1 MSILAKAKIKNN
13 GKMQDIHVY
22 NRYSFSERID
32 GILSSGT
39 FQNVSDI
46 NSTPYRHMSSI
57 SFKLTDGETE
67 ISTCGYSYD
76 TMSVIKKNE
85 LYQHDIAFVEASK
98 ALQGVQIDGMSV
110 VQPLEKSERKTLYD
124 VLLRL
129 IRNMRLRRVGE
140 EEPYIIDPAVV
151 PMLSAVKSPQ
161 FQWESKNLFWECLRD
176 IGSVVNSIPKLL
188 KDENDRY
195 RVISFLPVNDVK
207 DILMTIGYESAAYGI
222 SEENTASALYSVA
235 QNVISE
241 NENEASVVYPSAT
254 GWICPRS
261 DGTRQKDDSYKLYLP
276 YKIYRIV
283 KIEADIENYPLA
295 DVNGSQIVL
304 LSTFGIN
311 IYDITNAF
319 VSKEEYNTL
328 PDKGDFR
335 IAIGESSASDKYSC
349 NKIPYEINGNV
360 IDLSDFSKEF
370 SINNTA
376 SIFLNAITSLLSS
389 DARIDRE
396 QYASH
401 SFRFSKQNNL
411 RNLKFR
417 ITYIPMRDQENIL
430 AVKDE
435 RQNYEFVQPFNQR
448 TEVNSAAALGR
459 SMKMRSSQLGGASK
473 TVVKT
478 YDRLSDIP
486 RPQSGYIDENGDMY
500 VVVANEYTSDN
511 NKTVTV
517 THTLSQNW
525 ALVSEYVGVDRA
537 YRASK
542 FPSETVRRETRMDDY
557 LIFSE
562 HKQKNLDGLNKGVGL
577 LANGL
582 VCGSLR
588 GTEINQFFI
597 YYKKQN
603 GAYVG
608 AFRSA
613 DSKAIA
619 NSVKFSASFDD
630 PFSAGIMIDK
640 ETNPDST
647 NVWQKECFYTE
658 EDGSIASGVIV
669 YASDIGGMD
678 YDLFPH
684 SEWKNS
690 VTPEGHNYPSGMIS
704 VLGEFEFDKNAGEV
718 LGNTYQCHF
727 VADGRY
733 LFVGPT
739 FAESCP
745 YVREYGGE
753 NKNRKFIWL
762 KKWLP
767 KTAVYVPE
775 SYVLFSASF
784 SSQQYQELYYKMTV
798 AEDNLIKIEILASAP
813 VGATGWVI
821 TDENGSPLLGCNA
834 LLSTVYGSLKR
845 KYHGEIESEDE
856 LGKEYKVHFH
866 TSALIEDYPVKSTL
880 VGAWKANF
888 NTDPVTV
895 PYPVES
901 TKLGVKEASF
911 WSDRITVDYPV
922 KSTVVEG
929 KLAKFWSDALT
940 AEYPNQPSKYF
951 VTATFVNGNVTLQ
964 SNAIPF
970 GTAATYTGAT
980 PTKAE
985 DENYTYTF
993 KGWSPALPAIMKK
1006 STTFTAQFSATA
1018 KKKRYTIT
1026 FQNYDGTVLQSSIWE
1041 EGTTPVYS
1049 GSTPTKASDD
1059 TYRYVFN
1066 GWTPSIT
1073 AVTGS
1078 KTYTAVYEAIKIQW
1092 TVTAVF
1098 VNQNGTTVADNQTF
1112 TVDNRKSITITPP
1125 SVNEQLYETP
1135 SEQTEEN
1142 VTENRTVTFTYV
1154 GRSTTITV
1162 QFRYNPNSGVAT
1174 GPNDAPVSFG
1184 SRAYT
1189 VQYPNTVNLTI
1200 SSSPTYYQGKY
1211 YYPVSTSAYVVYSSG
1226 EYSTIS
1232 SIDYSTA
1239 MYNSSYMGNPTY
1251 MYVYTTK

>member
-39 FQNVSDI
+39 FQNVSDS

-129 IRNMRLRRVGE
+129 IRNMRLRMVGE

-188 KDENDRY
+188 QDDNDRY

-207 DILMTIGYESAAYGI
+207 DILMTIGYESAADGI

-235 QNVISE
+235 HNVISE

-254 GWICPRS
+254 EWVTLRS
-261 DGTRQKDDSYKLYLP
+261 DAQKQSNEEGAIFLP
-276 YKIYRIV
+276 YQIYKIIKLEV
-283 KIEADIENYPLA
+283 LLNEDSKIFISL
-295 DVNGSQIVL
+295 NGSKVYRYLYDLGIDRVDISNAIV
-304 LSTFGIN
+304 
-311 IYDITNAF
+311 TN
-319 VSKEEYNTL
+319 EEYSTLKTNELLGTTSPQTIGNNLVKYKNNT
-328 PDKGDFR
+328 
-335 IAIGESSASDKYSC
+335 
-349 NKIPYEINGNV
+349 IPYEKNGKIIKFSNK
-360 IDLSDFSKEF
+360 SDISNWYSSVF
-370 SINNTA
+370 T
-376 SIFLNAITSLLSS
+376 NAIALSIGLHGML
-389 DARIDRE
+389 DDNYKMYQVE
-396 QYASH
+396 GQDLY
-401 SFRFSKQNNL
+401 K
-411 RNLKFR
+411 LKFR
-417 ITYIPMRDQENIL
+417 VTYIPLRDQENIL

-448 TEVNSAAALGR
+448 MEVNSAAALGR

-500 VVVANEYTSDN
+500 IVVANEYTSDN

-557 LIFSE
+557 LVFSE
-562 HKQKNLDGLNKGVGL
+562 HKQKDLDGLNKGVGL

-597 YYKKQN
+597 YHKKQN
-603 GAYVG
+603 GVYVG

-678 YDLFPH
+678 YDLFPQ

-690 VTPEGHNYPSGMIS
+690 VTPEGHNYPRGMIS
-704 VLGEFEFDKNAGEV
+704 ILDEFEFDKNAGEV

-733 LFVGPT
+733 LFVGAA

-753 NKNRKFIWL
+753 NKKRKFIWL

-821 TDENGSPLLGCNA
+821 TDENDSPLLGCNA

-856 LGKEYKVHFH
+856 IGKEYKVHFH

-911 WSDRITVDYPV
+911 WTDRLTVDYPV

-929 KLAKFWSDALT
+929 KLAKFWSNALT
-940 AEYPNQPSKYF
+940 VEYPILSNKYF

-970 GTAATYTGAT
+970 GTAAAYTGAT

-1018 KKKRYTIT
+1018 KKKRYTII

-1049 GSTPTKASDD
+1049 GATPTKASDD

-1066 GWTPSIT
+1066 GWTPIIT
-1073 AVTGS
+1073 AVTGT
-1078 KTYTAVYEAIKIQW
+1078 KTYTAIYIGIKIQW

-1098 VNQNGTTVADNQTF
+1098 VNQNGTKVADNQTF
-1112 TVDNRKSITITPP
+1112 TVDNRKSITIAPP

-1135 SEQTEEN
+1135 SEQTVEN

-1162 QFRYNPNSGVAT
+1162 QFRYNPNGGVAT
-1174 GPNDAPVSFG
+1174 GPNNAPVSFG
-1184 SRAYT
+1184 SRTFT

-1200 SSSPTYYQGKY
+1200 GSSPTYYQGKY
-1211 YYPVSTSAYVVYSSG
+1211 YYPVSTNAYVVYNSG

-1239 MYNSSYMGNPTY
+1239 IYNSSYMGNPTY

>member
-39 FQNVSDI
+39 FQNISD
-46 NSTPYRHMSSI
+46 STTPYRHMSSI

-76 TMSVIKKNE
+76 TMTVIKKNE

-140 EEPYIIDPAVV
+140 EDPYIIDPAVV

-188 KDENDRY
+188 QDENDRY

-207 DILMTIGYESAAYGI
+207 DILMTIGYESAADGI

-254 GWICPRS
+254 EWVTLRS
-261 DGTRQKDDSYKLYLP
+261 DAQMQSNEEGAIFLP
-276 YKIYRIV
+276 YQIYKIIKLEV
-283 KIEADIENYPLA
+283 LLNEDSKIFISL
-295 DVNGSQIVL
+295 NGSKVYRYLYDLGIDRVDISNAIV
-304 LSTFGIN
+304 
-311 IYDITNAF
+311 TN
-319 VSKEEYNTL
+319 EEYSTLKTNELLGTTSPQTIGNNLVKYKNNT
-328 PDKGDFR
+328 
-335 IAIGESSASDKYSC
+335 
-349 NKIPYEINGNV
+349 IPYEKNGKIIKFSNK
-360 IDLSDFSKEF
+360 SDISNWYSSVF
-370 SINNTA
+370 T
-376 SIFLNAITSLLSS
+376 NAIALSIGLHGML
-389 DARIDRE
+389 DDNYKMYQVEGQDI
-396 QYASH
+396 Y
-401 SFRFSKQNNL
+401 K
-411 RNLKFR
+411 LKFR
-417 ITYIPMRDQENIL
+417 VTYIPLRDQENIL

-500 VVVANEYTSDN
+500 IVVANEYTSDN

-542 FPSETVRRETRMDDY
+542 FPSETVRRDTRMDDY

-562 HKQKNLDGLNKGVGL
+562 HKQKDLDGLNKGVGL

-597 YYKKQN
+597 YYKKEN

-690 VTPEGHNYPSGMIS
+690 VTPEGHNYPGGMIS
-704 VLGEFEFDKNAGEV
+704 IFDEFEFDKNAGEV

-753 NKNRKFIWL
+753 NKKRKFIWL

-821 TDENGSPLLGCNA
+821 TDENDAPLLGCNA
-834 LLSTVYGSLKR
+834 VLSTVYGSLKR

-866 TSALIEDYPVKSTL
+866 TSAVIEDYPVKSTL

-911 WSDRITVDYPV
+911 WSDRLTVDYPV

-940 AEYPNQPSKYF
+940 AVYPIQSSKYF

-970 GTAATYTGAT
+970 GTAAAYTGAT

-1018 KKKRYTIT
+1018 KKKRYTII
-1026 FQNYDGTVLQSSIWE
+1026 FKNYDGTVLQSSIWE

-1059 TYRYVFN
+1059 TYRYVFY

-1073 AVTGS
+1073 AVTGN

-1098 VNQNGTTVADNQTF
+1098 VNQNGTKVADNQTF
-1112 TVDNRKSITITPP
+1112 TVYNGKSITITPP

-1135 SEQTEEN
+1135 SEHTEEN

-1200 SSSPTYYQGKY
+1200 GSSPTYYQGKY
-1211 YYPVSTSAYVVYSSG
+1211 YYPVSTNAYVVYSSG

-1239 MYNSSYMGNPTY
+1239 IYNSSYMGNPTY

>member
-1 MSILAKAKIKNN
+1 MSILAKVKIKNK

-39 FQNVSDI
+39 FQNISDS

-67 ISTCGYSYD
+67 ISTYGYSYD

-140 EEPYIIDPAVV
+140 EAPYIIDPAVV

-188 KDENDRY
+188 QDENERF

-207 DILMTIGYESAAYGI
+207 EILMTLGYDSSADGI
-222 SEENTASALYSVA
+222 SEENTASSLYSVA

-254 GWICPRS
+254 EWVCPRS
-261 DGTRQKDDSYKLYLP
+261 DGGKQETTSTVLFLP
-276 YKIYRIV
+276 YKIY
-283 KIEADIENYPLA
+283 KIISLEVNTSNMMLYLEGTESIFSIKDYLGIEKLDLSP
-295 DVNGSQIVL
+295 VL
-304 LSTFGIN
+304 VSTEEYETLNTNEKLFLRANQTIGFGQKKFKENTIS
-311 IYDITNAF
+311 YDINSSRITLRLDRTSTNRSYF
-319 VSKEEYNTL
+319 Q
-328 PDKGDFR
+328 
-335 IAIGESSASDKYSC
+335 
-349 NKIPYEINGNV
+349 
-360 IDLSDFSKEF
+360 
-370 SINNTA
+370 
-376 SIFLNAITSLLSS
+376 NAITLAVDLIIS
-389 DARIDRE
+389 DEKRE
-396 QYASH
+396 ELKGYHVEPKSI
-401 SFRFSKQNNL
+401 FG
-411 RNLKFR
+411 LKFR

-448 TEVNSAAALGR
+448 TEVNSASALGR

-500 VVVANEYTSDN
+500 IVVANEYTSDN

-525 ALVSEYVGVDRA
+525 ALVSEFVGVDRA

-542 FPSETVRRETRMDDY
+542 FPSETVRRDTRMDDY

-562 HKQKNLDGLNKGVGL
+562 HKQKDLDGLNKGVGL

-597 YYKKQN
+597 YYKKEN

-690 VTPEGHNYPSGMIS
+690 VTPEGHNYPRGMIS
-704 VLGEFEFDKNAGEV
+704 ILDEFDFDKNAGEV

-784 SSQQYQELYYKMTV
+784 SSQQYQELYYKMSV
-798 AEDNLIKIEILASAP
+798 AEENLIKIEILASAP

-821 TDENGSPLLGCNA
+821 TDENDSPLLGCNA
-834 LLSTVYGSLKR
+834 VLSTVYGSLKS

-866 TSALIEDYPVKSTL
+866 TSAVIDEYPVKSTL

-888 NTDPVTV
+888 STDAITV

-940 AEYPNQPSKYF
+940 AVYPIQSSKYF
-951 VTATFVNGNVTLQ
+951 VTASFVNGNVTLQ

-970 GTAATYTGAT
+970 GTAAAYTGAT

-1006 STTFTAQFSATA
+1006 STTFTAQFNSTA

-1049 GSTPTKASDD
+1049 GATPTKASDD

-1078 KTYTAVYEAIKIQW
+1078 KTYTAIYIGIKIQW

-1098 VNQNGTTVADNQTF
+1098 VNQNGTKVADNQTF
-1112 TVDNRKSITITPP
+1112 TVDNKKSITITPP
-1125 SVNEQLYETP
+1125 SINEQLYETP
-1135 SEQTEEN
+1135 IEQTVEN

-1200 SSSPTYYQGKY
+1200 GSSPTYYQGKY
-1211 YYPVSTSAYVVYSSG
+1211 YYPVSTNAYVVYSSG

-1239 MYNSSYMGNPTY
+1239 IYNSSYMGNPTY
-1251 MYVYTTK
+1251 MYIYTTK

>member
-39 FQNVSDI
+39 FQNVSDS
-46 NSTPYRHMSSI
+46 NSMPYRHMSSI

-188 KDENDRY
+188 QDENDRY
-195 RVISFLPVNDVK
+195 RVISFLPVNEVK
-207 DILMTIGYESAAYGI
+207 DILMTLGYESSADGI

-254 GWICPRS
+254 EWVTLRS
-261 DGTRQKDDSYKLYLP
+261 DAQKQSNEEGSIFLP
-276 YKIYRIV
+276 YQIYKIIKLEVLLNEDSRIF
-283 KIEADIENYPLA
+283 ISL
-295 DVNGSQIVL
+295 NGSKVYRYLYDLGIDRVDISNAIV
-304 LSTFGIN
+304 
-311 IYDITNAF
+311 TN
-319 VSKEEYNTL
+319 EEYSTLKTNELLGTTSPQTIGNNLVKYKNNT
-328 PDKGDFR
+328 
-335 IAIGESSASDKYSC
+335 
-349 NKIPYEINGNV
+349 IPYEKNGKIIKFSNK
-360 IDLSDFSKEF
+360 SDISNWYSSVF
-370 SINNTA
+370 T
-376 SIFLNAITSLLSS
+376 NAIALSIGLHGML
-389 DARIDRE
+389 DDNYKMYQVE
-396 QYASH
+396 GQDLY
-401 SFRFSKQNNL
+401 K
-411 RNLKFR
+411 LKFR
-417 ITYIPMRDQENIL
+417 VTYIPLRDHENIL

-478 YDRLSDIP
+478 YERLSDIP

-500 VVVANEYTSDN
+500 IVVYNEYTSDN

-562 HKQKNLDGLNKGVGL
+562 HKQKDLDGLNKGVGL

-647 NVWQKECFYTE
+647 NVWQKECFYTN

-669 YASDIGGMD
+669 YASDISGMD

-690 VTPEGHNYPSGMIS
+690 VTPEGHNYPGGMIS

-733 LFVGPT
+733 LFVGAA

-753 NKNRKFIWL
+753 NKKRKFIWL

-821 TDENGSPLLGCNA
+821 TDENDSPLLGCNA

-866 TSALIEDYPVKSTL
+866 TSAVIEDYPVKSTL

-888 NTDPVTV
+888 STDAITV

-940 AEYPNQPSKYF
+940 AVYPIQSSKYF

-970 GTAATYTGAT
+970 GTAATYTGET

-1018 KKKRYTIT
+1018 KKKRYTII

-1049 GSTPTKASDD
+1049 GATPTKASDD

-1078 KTYTAVYEAIKIQW
+1078 KTYTAIYIGIKIQW

-1098 VNQNGTTVADNQTF
+1098 VNQNGTKVADNQTF

-1184 SRAYT
+1184 SRTFT
-1189 VQYPNTVNLTI
+1189 VQYPNTVSLTI
-1200 SSSPTYYQGKY
+1200 SNSPTYYQGKY
-1211 YYPVSTSAYVVYSSG
+1211 YYPVSTNAYVVYSSG

-1239 MYNSSYMGNPTY
+1239 IYNSSYMGNPTY
-1251 MYVYTTK
+1251 MYIYTTK